1 MSQSPSW
8 PGFPRHQPT
17 DEHPSWSV
25 WRQSGSTELAEP
37 AQVSTDTITRLAGG
51 EELKPR
57 TIEALRRALEDAG
70 VEFIPA
76 NGGGPGVRL
85 KTRPND

>member
-1 MSQSPSW
+1 MGQESDFKPVQCRMARTAL
-8 PGFPRHQPT
+8 GLGIR
-17 DEHPSWSV
+17 
-25 WRQSGSTELAEP
+25 ELAEL
-37 AQVSTDTITRLAGG
+37 AQVSTNTVTRFEGG

-85 KTRPND
+85 KRRPPG